1 MKQQIG
7 NRGGVPTKEME
18 GRLIQKEEQGLD
30 VEHVIS
36 KLFYKA
42 SMNHIILCLPKFIYN
57 NHKCM

>member
-1 MKQQIG
+1 MKQQIE
-7 NRGGVPTKEME
+7 NREGVPTKEME
-18 GRLIQKEEQGLD
+18 GRLIQKEKQGWD

-42 SMNHIILCLPKFIYN
+42 SRNHIILCLPKIIYY

>member
-1 MKQQIG
+1 MKQQTE
-7 NRGGVPTKEME
+7 NREGVPTKEME
-18 GRLIQKEEQGLD
+18 GRLIKTEEQGLD

-42 SMNHIILCLPKFIYN
+42 SRNHIILCLPKIIYN